1 MCDYERKF
9 VKKETKE
16 NNRKKKRKPKK
27 KKKKKKKKND
37 KECVEL
43 ERRNQLKKQM
53 ENYTN
58 LNDCKWSKIL
68 LELYSEN

>member
-16 NNRKKKRKPKK
+16 NNR
-27 KKKKKKKKND
+27 KKKKKND